1 MGIMA
6 KKDTTRICLRYVLYI
21 SPRTHFSIQQGETAC
36 TASSGDPDE
45 LSGRLQEYQEKV
57 ASLSEQLRQEEL
69 AHREL
74 LSEKEARISELET
87 EVAHAVMV
95 ASPVD
100 DGAVCAPVESKPKVR
115 ILEHRI
121 LEMTIQLEEKDR
133 RIFETESE
141 LDQVKVQVNQLRVES
156 DRVPS
161 LETTVSELE
170 STLSSFRDMKSNSDE
185 EIQRLRTTILNLQEG
200 IEILRGEIE
209 QLTNERDEAVEYMT
223 VNEEGESSQSK
234 VAELESQLEQLK
246 SENDLLRNQLET
258 ERTTP
263 ASSPLLVEAC
273 MQTEE
278 PEVDDTNEEDESIEP
293 PAAEMLAYEIKG
305 IPMTIPEILSMITEQ
320 DEKIKK
326 LEEQIIEEPEEV
338 LEPIQPSPKAKC
350 GGCFS
355 KLFK

>member
-1 MGIMA
+1 M
-6 KKDTTRICLRYVLYI
+6 
-21 SPRTHFSIQQGETAC
+21 
-36 TASSGDPDE
+36 
-45 LSGRLQEYQEKV
+45 
-57 ASLSEQLRQEEL
+57 

-170 STLSSFRDMKSNSDE
+170 SSLSSFRDMKSNSDE

-223 VNEEGESSQSK
+223 VNEEGESSK

-246 SENDLLRNQLET
+246 TENELLRTQLET

-278 PEVDDTNEEDESIEP
+278 PEVVEEDGSIEP

-305 IPMTIPEILSMITEQ
+305 IPLTIPEILSMITEQ